1 MTEAVNPCDGCPS
14 YEYDGINY
22 RCKCSLKYKGR
33 CNCDEAQH
41 MADRLGIVDSEVW
54 APCIVQGNDY
64 AEYCREHCP
73 RYGTGTCVY
82 DPETKRNMVK
92 TGGD

>member
-1 MTEAVNPCDGCPS
+1 MDDFDSPCKDCSYAQFEAGAWRCYCPQ
-14 YEYDGINY
+14 
-22 RCKCSLKYKGR
+22 RKYGR
-33 CNCDEAQH
+33 CSCDDAQE
-41 MADRLGIVDSEVW
+41 MADKLGVNEKVTW
-54 APCIVQGNDY
+54 APCIVQGNAY
-64 AEYCREHCP
+64 AEYCREYCP